1 MIPIGSDEGD
11 IVLDPYMGSG
21 TTGEA
26 CLRTNRKFIG
36 IEKDSEFFNMAC
48 ERIRKIYN
56 EVKRNDS

>member
-26 CLRTNRKFIG
+26 CLR
-36 IEKDSEFFNMAC
+36 IESLLA
-48 ERIRKIYN
+48 
-56 EVKRNDS
+56 